1 MDTLPPRPLPPPDG
15 ETLVVSA
22 DLALRQ
28 VQDMVARSDLLFP
41 CTVLD
46 TDDAPLRN
54 LIAADA
60 AGVEGLRYGRLR
72 QLITGVRAQIGGRQ
86 VSTLDPPPLSGAGR
100 ALTQVLLAAP
110 HGQVELEA
118 VRLALVAPPQ
128 EQALALVALTG
139 LEEGLILLSDLS
151 RAFGPP
157 MAYELLDQAAI
168 DLGRTAAPE
177 AALTLSL
184 GWTALIAVGGGRD
197 AGTDEALQQVLGEAL
212 DSGLIVDARLA
223 HTADEQSRF
232 WALRRAAG
240 ERAGV
245 DLVAPPGL
253 LPARLA
259 SLRASLEGVAVVG
272 PLGQGRLRLIG
283 ADPLC
288 VPEPAEPLPA
298 NTQAVWTQLLA
309 GLG

>member
-1 MDTLPPRPLPPPDG
+1 
-15 ETLVVSA
+15 LVVSA

-28 VQDMVARSDLLFP
+28 VQDMVTRSDLLFP

-46 TDDAPLRN
+46 LEDAPLRT

-60 AGVEGLRYGRLR
+60 TGVEGLRYGRLR
-72 QLITGVRAQIGGRQ
+72 HLVTGVRAYVGGRPI
-86 VSTLDPPPLSGAGR
+86 STLAPPPLPGAGL

-110 HGQVELEA
+110 PGMVEMEA

-139 LEEGLILLSDLS
+139 LEEGLILLSDLN

-157 MAYELLDQAAI
+157 MAYEVLDQAAM
-168 DLGRTAAPE
+168 DLGRTQAPDGP
-177 AALTLSL
+177 LTLSL

-223 HTADEQSRF
+223 HTAEEQSRF
-232 WALRRAAG
+232 WSLRRAAG
-240 ERAGV
+240 LGPGV
-245 DLVAPPGL
+245 DLIAPPAL

-259 SLRASLEGVAVVG
+259 QIRADLNGVAVVG
-272 PLGQGRLRLIG
+272 PLGQGRLRLIS
-283 ADPLC
+283 AEPVAASL
-288 VPEPAEPLPA
+288 PAEHLAPD
-298 NTQAVWTQLLA
+298 TEAVWHQLLA
-309 GLG
+309 GLAQNSSAAASGSVKPWP